1 MGGFH
6 RKERRI
12 LQEINGP
19 EFRMKPLNLVL
30 GIGSLFLIGC
40 TPSTPRPTT
49 PPPQPTAQAVDPK
62 PINTRCPVTG
72 DPIDPKIT
80 LVYDG
85 KTYAFCCEDC
95 VKMFQKDPAK
105 YAADVK

>member
-1 MGGFH
+1 V
-6 RKERRI
+6 
-12 LQEINGP
+12 
-19 EFRMKPLNLVL
+19 KPLNLVL
-30 GIGSLFLIGC
+30 GIGSFLLVGC
-40 TPSTPRPTT
+40 AMPPAQPSSS
-49 PPPQPTAQAVDPK
+49 PTALIVDPK

>member
-1 MGGFH
+1 
-6 RKERRI
+6 
-12 LQEINGP
+12 
-19 EFRMKPLNLVL
+19 MKPLNLVL
-30 GIGSLFLIGC
+30 GIGPIFLIGC
-40 TPSTPRPTT
+40 ATPAAQPTS
-49 PPPQPTAQAVDPK
+49 QPTAQVVDPK
-62 PINTRCPVTG
+62 PVNTRCPVTG

-95 VKMFQKDPAK
+95 VKMFQKNPAK